1 MGYKRF
7 SAIGDPEF
15 LNVTSISPLISK
27 CEIKVFY
34 LGLNRNKSYIT
45 KEVATDLANTLPGSP
60 IVGYFMKDK
69 QDFDDH
75 GDRIYFDEAGMHE
88 ECMTKPYGFVAPGAK
103 IWFQKFQEVD
113 SKGEAVVREYL
124 MTEGYLWTGQYEEC
138 KAAIENGKG
147 QSMEFDPKHCNGNW
161 AVDKNNGT
169 KFFIINDTLFYKLCL
184 LGDDV
189 EPCFE
194 GAAVTAPD
202 ISKNFSNEDTMVYT
216 LFQMMEELKTTLSD
230 RGGEPM
236 NLENNSTLET
246 QVVEENITEVVEE
259 NVAEVVE
266 TENTIVDNSVEETVI
281 ENQETTEQFAKKED
295 EEKEE
300 DKDSNSESNSNSDDN
315 KKEDKEDKDEDKKK
329 YELLE
334 SENASLK
341 SENENLKAQFS
352 ALEQICE
359 ELKAFKNQVENAQK
373 DELIA
378 SFYMLSDDD
387 KQDVIE
393 NKSKYS
399 LDDIESKLSVI
410 CFRKKI
416 NFAKVDE
423 ENNEEENAILTYN
436 LNGGDGDLTPAW
448 LKAVEAK
455 RKSNN

>member
-1 MGYKRF
+1 
-7 SAIGDPEF
+7 
-15 LNVTSISPLISK
+15 
-27 CEIKVFY
+27 
-34 LGLNRNKSYIT
+34 
-45 KEVATDLANTLPGSP
+45 
-60 IVGYFMKDK
+60 
-69 QDFDDH
+69 
-75 GDRIYFDEAGMHE
+75 
-88 ECMTKPYGFVAPGAK
+88 
-103 IWFQKFQEVD
+103 
-113 SKGEAVVREYL
+113 
-124 MTEGYLWTGQYEEC
+124 
-138 KAAIENGKG
+138 
-147 QSMEFDPKHCNGNW
+147 
-161 AVDKNNGT
+161 
-169 KFFIINDTLFYKLCL
+169 
-184 LGDDV
+184 
-189 EPCFE
+189 
-194 GAAVTAPD
+194 
-202 ISKNFSNEDTMVYT
+202 MVYT